1 MKLSKLEQETII
13 LFNEAEDTA
22 TVYTHNDKLIK
33 QLDTMCAD
41 YPEICKIIN
50 NFCKNQD
57 TKPKTYNLSK
67 KLIRVKNPHK
77 ISDKSKENLRIRIT
91 KVNEARK
98 NGK

>member
-33 QLDTMCAD
+33 QLDAMCIKH
-41 YPEICKIIN
+41 PEMCG
-50 NFCKNQD
+50 FKNYCENQN

-67 KLIRVKNPHK
+67 KLIRVKNPYK
-77 ISDKSKENLRIRIT
+77 ISDISKENLRISVAKAR
-91 KVNEARK
+91 EARK